1 MCGRYVMARAT
12 SDLVALGDAETNEE
26 LVLRQSWNVAP
37 TAEVP
42 ILVAHAD
49 DGGAGVTRRIHV
61 ARWGLVPPWAKGLSV
76 GSRAFNA
83 RSETVASKPTFRA
96 AVRARRCAVPVEG
109 YYEWKTPEP
118 GAKGP

>member
-12 SDLVALGDAETNEE
+12 SDLVALGDAETNED

-42 ILVAHAD
+42 ILVAHVDDVGAGGSRGG

-61 ARWGLVPPWAKGLSV
+61 ARWGLVPPWAKELSV

-96 AVRARRCAVPVEG
+96 AVRARRCAVPV
-109 YYEWKTPEP
+109 
-118 GAKGP
+118 

>member
-49 DGGAGVTRRIHV
+49 DVGATFQLSRSTRSSFVSASPRATRSLV
-61 ARWGLVPPWAKGLSV
+61 ARAI
-76 GSRAFNA
+76 
-83 RSETVASKPTFRA
+83 T
-96 AVRARRCAVPVEG
+96 
-109 YYEWKTPEP
+109 
-118 GAKGP
+118 